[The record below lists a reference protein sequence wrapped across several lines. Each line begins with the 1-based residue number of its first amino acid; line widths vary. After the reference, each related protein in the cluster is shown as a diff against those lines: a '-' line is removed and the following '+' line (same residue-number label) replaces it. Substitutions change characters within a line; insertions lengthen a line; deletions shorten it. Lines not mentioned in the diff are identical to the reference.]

1 VTDDVTLKSLSASLQ
16 NKRSVASNC
25 YATSC

>member
-1 VTDDVTLKSLSASLQ
+1 MTDDVTLKSLSAGSQ
-16 NKRSVASNC
+16 NKRSATTNC